1 MKNFSYASPTTEAEV
16 LSVLA
21 AAPGETELIAGGTD
35 LVHLLHHM
43 VLTPERVV
51 NLLGVPSLRDVELL
65 DGGVV
70 SIGAT
75 ATLDVLLAH
84 PYLNPY
90 PAIGQAIEGIAS
102 MQLQCQGTLGGELLQ
117 RPQCWFF
124 RDGRGLLAAGGTMAA
139 EGDNRF
145 HAILGNQGPAKF
157 VSASRIAPALI
168 ALSATARVIGPE
180 ETDEAFIP
188 VADLFRTPRHEGER
202 ENTLLPGQLL
212 THILLP
218 PADGAHQPDAQAR
231 GFLASATYEVRHG
244 AGPDYPLAAAAAAL
258 RIEGGVVREATVV
271 IGHVAPTPWI
281 SREAADALRGWTVDE
296 NLAESA
302 GAAAVAPATPLS
314 NNAYKVQLAKTAVK
328 RAILRAAGLET
339 GGL

>member
-1 MKNFSYASPTTEAEV
+1 MKNFSYASPRTEAEV
-16 LSVLA
+16 LSVLS
-21 AAPGETELIAGGTD
+21 AAPGETELLAGGTD
-35 LVHLLHHM
+35 LLHLLHHM
-43 VLTPERVV
+43 IATPDLVV
-51 NLLGVPSLRDVELL
+51 NLLDVPSLKDVELL
-65 DGGVV
+65 DDGVV

-75 ATLDVLLAH
+75 VTLDVLLAH

-102 MQLQCQGTLGGELLQ
+102 MQLQCQGTLGGEVLQ

-124 RDGRGLLAAGGTMAA
+124 RDGRGLLASGGKLAA

-168 ALSATARVIGPE
+168 ALNATARVIGPS
-180 ETDEAFIP
+180 DDQEAFIP

-218 PADGAHQPDAQAR
+218 PADGV
-231 GFLASATYEVRHG
+231 ASATYEVRHG
-244 AGPDYPLAAAAAAL
+244 AGPDFPLAAAAAAL
-258 RIEGGVVREATVV
+258 RIEGGIVQEANIVL
-271 IGHVAPTPWI
+271 GHVAPTPWI
-281 SREAADALRGWTVDE
+281 SREAADLIRGFKITPE
-296 NLAESA
+296 LADAA
-302 GAAAVAPATPLS
+302 GAAAVAGATPLS
-314 NNAYKVQLAKTAVK
+314 NNEYKVQLAKTAVK

-339 GGL
+339 GGLS

>member
-1 MKNFSYASPTTEAEV
+1 MKNFSYASPRTEAEV
-16 LSVLA
+16 LSVLSA
-21 AAPGETELIAGGTD
+21 SPGETELIAGGTD

-43 VLTPERVV
+43 VVTPDRVV
-51 NLLGVPSLRDVELL
+51 NLLDVPSLKDIELL

-75 ATLDVLLAH
+75 VTLDVLLAH

-102 MQLQCQGTLGGELLQ
+102 MQLQCQGTLGGEVLQ

-124 RDGRGLLAAGGTMAA
+124 RDGRGLLAGCGKLPA

-145 HAILGNQGPAKF
+145 HAILGNHGPAKF

-168 ALSATARVIGPE
+168 ALGATARVIGPE
-180 ETDEAFIP
+180 ESEEKFVP
-188 VADLFRTPRHEGER
+188 VSDLFRTPRHEGER
-202 ENTLLPGQLL
+202 ENNLLPGQLL

-218 PADGAHQPDAQAR
+218 PAEGV
-231 GFLASATYEVRHG
+231 ASATYEVRHG

-258 RIEGGVVREATVV
+258 RIEGGIVRDAAVVM
-271 IGHVAPTPWI
+271 GHVAPTPWL
-281 SREAADALRGWTVDE
+281 SLEAADVLRGRAIDE
-296 NLAESA
+296 NLADAA
-302 GAAAVAPATPLS
+302 GTAAVASATPLS
-314 NNAYKVQLAKTAVK
+314 NNEYKVQLAKTAVK

-339 GGL
+339 GGF